1 MGITCAPYFVDLF
14 LYSHV
19 VEFMGDGFQ
28 EKRKK
33 LVHSFNVTFG
43 YADDVVLL
51 NNSNLDAV
59 IYSGLYLISNK
70 LNVTQDASVK
80 LTNGIMY
87 M

>member
-1 MGITCAPYFVDLF
+1 MGITCAPLLVDLF

-19 VEFMGDGFQ
+19 AEFMGGGAFQ
-28 EKRKK
+28 EKPKK

-59 IYSGLYLISNK
+59 IYSGLYLISNE
-70 LNVTQDASVK
+70 LNVT
-80 LTNGIMY
+80 
-87 M
+87 